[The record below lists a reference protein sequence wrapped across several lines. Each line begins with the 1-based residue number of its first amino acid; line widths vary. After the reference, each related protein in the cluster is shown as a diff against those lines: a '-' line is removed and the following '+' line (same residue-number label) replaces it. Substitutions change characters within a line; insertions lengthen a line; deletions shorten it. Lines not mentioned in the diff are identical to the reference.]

1 MKTPPPETL
10 ASLAL
15 LRLPGIGPLRHARA
29 LQRYGSAVAALAAV
43 RDWWPRQRLD
53 QLGSALETARSGA
66 RLDFAWQTAQPGRR
80 LLCLGEPAYPP
91 QLAALSDAPPVLF
104 VEGDA
109 ELLARPQLALVG
121 TRAPTPEGESL
132 AAFIAADLV
141 RAGLAVTSGLA
152 LGIDAAAH
160 RGALRGGGPTLAVL
174 GTGMDRTYPR
184 SHGALRRAIVE
195 QGGAIISEFSL
206 QSPVNQANFPRR
218 NRIVSGLALGVAV
231 IEAALRSGALI
242 TAQHAADQGR
252 EVFALPGSVRNPRS
266 AGCHRLIRE
275 GATLIESAADVL
287 EQLEWRQAA
296 GPSVPAAASAAPA
309 GSAPTVE
316 PPLLACFGYDPVSV
330 DELVERSGLTP
341 AAVSSMLIEMEL
353 DGLISPE
360 PGGFYRRGA

>member
-1 MKTPPPETL
+1 MQAPPPE
-10 ASLAL
+10 SLARL
-15 LRLPGIGPLRHARA
+15 VLWRLPGIGPMRHARA
-29 LQRYGSAVAALAAV
+29 VQQFGSATAALARI
-43 RDWWPRQRLD
+43 RDWWPRRRVDRLD
-53 QLGSALETARSGA
+53 AALDAARSGA
-66 RLDFAWQTAQPGRR
+66 RLDLAWEAAQPDRQ
-80 LLCLGEPAYPP
+80 LLFLGGAAYPP
-91 QLAALSDAPPVLF
+91 QLATLSDAPPVLF
-104 VEGDA
+104 VEGDP
-109 ELLARPQLALVG
+109 ELLAHAQLAMVG
-121 TRAPTPEGESL
+121 TRAPTPEGEAL
-132 AAFIAADLV
+132 AAAIAADLAS
-141 RAGLAVTSGLA
+141 AGLIITSGLA

-160 RGALRGGGPTLAVL
+160 RGALRGGGPTVAVL

-195 QGGAIISEFSL
+195 RGGAIISEFSL
-206 QSPVNQANFPRR
+206 QSPVNRANFPRR

-266 AGCHRLIRE
+266 AGCHRLIRD

-287 EQLEWRQAA
+287 EQLEWRRSA
-296 GPSVPAAASAAPA
+296 VPAAVAGATADAASATDPA
-309 GSAPTVE
+309 
-316 PPLLACFGYDPVSV
+316 LLAHFGYDPVSI